1 MDYFLWCRTF
11 EWTMGSY
18 SSSLCWRI
26 HQQFVSKIHFFNML
40 WNMFNV
46 DTNFYLFFRDTT
58 SSYKV
63 QLGEYYRNLNNEPY
77 PEMNRT
83 IQSIIAHPK
92 YVPSASIDPH
102 NHDLALLKFSEPIS
116 FHPNS
121 IPICLPDETELTKVM
136 EPKIKKR
143 STFYIMPRSII
154 LVFLALCRARC
165 FRLGVGENQWI
176 VQ

>member
-1 MDYFLWCRTF
+1 MLINRYHTNYF
-11 EWTMGSY
+11 
-18 SSSLCWRI
+18 
-26 HQQFVSKIHFFNML
+26 
-40 WNMFNV
+40 
-46 DTNFYLFFRDTT
+46 LFFRDTT

-77 PEMNRT
+77 PEINRT

-136 EPKIKKR
+136 EPKIKKKKK
-143 STFYIMPRSII
+143 Y
-154 LVFLALCRARC
+154 LLHYA
-165 FRLGVGENQWI
+165 
-176 VQ
+176 

>member
-1 MDYFLWCRTF
+1 MLINRYHTNYF
-11 EWTMGSY
+11 
-18 SSSLCWRI
+18 
-26 HQQFVSKIHFFNML
+26 
-40 WNMFNV
+40 
-46 DTNFYLFFRDTT
+46 LFFRDTT

-77 PEMNRT
+77 PEINRT

-143 STFYIMPRSII
+143 RSTFYIMPRSII
-154 LVFLALCRARC
+154 FVFLALCRARC
-165 FRLGVGENQWI
+165 FRLGVGENQ
-176 VQ
+176 